1 MLEICAR
8 AGWPKPAPLF
18 ALVRHPVVWV
28 ALGCACLAAELAPA
42 AEPGLSQAAAWIEQL
57 DDARFEV
64 RRRAAA
70 RLEELADRDEC
81 QQELAA
87 ALQERL
93 LDSEISFEV
102 RSQLETLLKKL
113 PATAL
118 PVPPADVTPEQIG
131 QLIRQLDANK
141 YSQRLGAAAR
151 LHWLITRPELA
162 CRIMTRLKGT
172 QADQSLSAEARE
184 QRQPVFEAARQA
196 WLTSDP
202 KQWQLPEVSEA
213 EISRWL
219 DQLTPDALSEDASS
233 EARQART
240 ASQDAAQQELLD
252 LLARD
257 DYVERVKAALQRRL
271 AELDAESTDRFRLE
285 SLIEMTRPAMVAE
298 YWEEKHHLGIQHL
311 LVDVPSRS
319 EGAQRPSHFDRIN
332 DYVAHC
338 VSGNSLSPGD
348 YPVGV
353 LFPHPAATRANSQF
367 HLVNLPTPRRRMA
380 YEYQVKREETVRL
393 RELSERTLAAIAA
406 QKRPLSEAEL
416 CMVQN
421 LDDGAL
427 SRFAGAYFMAGGDP
441 VPPDREAQHRMGRA
455 SPCTNLCQVLAEI
468 GTHDAIA
475 GLLAAIKAERF
486 PEPTA
491 ESPEN
496 WPWIAVL
503 SIAERDPRPKDQAWL
518 ASLIERTDP
527 LRLEGENPPE
537 LGATAAA
544 ILLMQHDMPL
554 TKFGLE
560 SAEDRMLA
568 ESGAPDYRFTSPD
581 MREKVLRW
589 WANQKPPVAQSAR
602 SAP

>member
-1 MLEICAR
+1 MIETSAR
-8 AGWPKPAPLF
+8 RASPKPASLLV
-18 ALVRHPVVWV
+18 LVRHMAAW
-28 ALGCACLAAELAPA
+28 AAFGCACLASLLAPA
-42 AEPGLSQAAAWIEQL
+42 AEQGTREAEALIEQL

-70 RLEELADRDEC
+70 RLEELADREER
-81 QQELAA
+81 QQALAA
-87 ALQERL
+87 AIQERL
-93 LDSEISFEV
+93 LDCEISFEV
-102 RSQLETLLKKL
+102 RSQLERLLKKL
-113 PATAL
+113 PAAAL
-118 PVPPADVTPEQIG
+118 PVPPADMTAEEIG
-131 QLIRQLDANK
+131 QLIGQLDANK

-151 LHWLITRPELA
+151 LQWLITRPELA
-162 CRIMTRLKGT
+162 CRIMTRLKGM
-172 QADQSLSAEARE
+172 QADEALSAEARK
-184 QRQPVFEAARQA
+184 QRRPVYEAARQA

-202 KQWQLPEVSEA
+202 EHWRLPEVSEA
-213 EISRWL
+213 EISGWL
-219 DQLTPDALSEDASS
+219 DELTPDPLPDDASPA
-233 EARQART
+233 ARKARLT
-240 ASQDAAQQELLD
+240 SQDAAQQELLD

-257 DYVERVKAALQRRL
+257 DYIERVKAAVERRL
-271 AELDAESTDRFRLE
+271 AEIDPDSADRIRLE
-285 SLIEMTRPAMVAE
+285 NLIEMTRPAMVAE
-298 YWEEKHHLGIQHL
+298 YWEEKHHLGEQHL
-311 LVDVPSRS
+311 LVGVPSQS

-380 YEYQVKREETVRL
+380 YKYQVKVDEAVRL

-406 QKRPLSEAEL
+406 QKRPLSESEL

-427 SRFAGAYFMAGGDP
+427 SRFAGAYFMAVGDP

-455 SPCTNLCQVLAEI
+455 SPCTNLCQVLAEN
-468 GTHDAIA
+468 GTHAAID

-486 PEPTA
+486 PAPTPDA
-491 ESPEN
+491 PEN
-496 WPWIAVL
+496 WPWIAVM

-518 ASLIERTDP
+518 ASLIERTEP

-544 ILLMQHDMPL
+544 ILLMQYDMPL

-568 ESGAPDYRFTSPD
+568 ESGAPDYRFTSPE

-602 SAP
+602 SAL